1 MGKSYNRRFRKN
13 GLSFM
18 VQDTHPADRKSD
30 TDKYYLT
37 VNKGGIYKIVYDNI
51 TWEIPKFPTIHAAQL
66 WALTSSDF
74 IGTM

>member
-1 MGKSYNRRFRKN
+1 
-13 GLSFM
+13 M

-51 TWEIPKFPTIHAAQL
+51 TWEIPKVPNYQQSLPDSRQYTDPVKSGH
-66 WALTSSDF
+66 TSS
-74 IGTM
+74 G